1 MQSEPQ
7 TSASSPHELRTVLVT
22 GGSGG
27 IGRALCLAFARAGFW
42 VGVHYGRHQEAA
54 EETLREL
61 STHGGAGAIYQADI
75 RSGLEIQAMI
85 DAVLDRQDRL
95 DVLVCNAGVA
105 SSHLV
110 LRCPEDE
117 WLRIIDTNLTGT
129 YRCLTAVAPLMIKRG
144 GGSIIVVGSYA
155 GLHGASGQ
163 AAYAASK
170 AGLVGLVQTAAR
182 EWGPHN
188 VRVNL
193 VCPGWQPTALAGD
206 AFPSTEQLSD
216 HVLGRLSNLED
227 VSRTICHLA
236 QLPGMSGQ
244 IVNLDSRIL
253 Y

>member
-1 MQSEPQ
+1 M
-7 TSASSPHELRTVLVT
+7 VT

-27 IGRALCLAFARAGFW
+27 IGRALCLAFARTGLW
-42 VGVHYGRHQEAA
+42 IGVHYRIHKEAA
-54 EETLREL
+54 EETLRYL
-61 STHGGAGAIYQADI
+61 SLCGGEGAVYQADI
-75 RSGLEIQAMI
+75 RSRLEIQAMI
-85 DAVLDRQDRL
+85 DAVQERQGRL

-117 WLRIIDTNLTGT
+117 WLRMIDTNLTGT
-129 YRCLTAVAPLMIKRG
+129 YRCMAAAAPVMMKQG
-144 GGSIIVVGSYA
+144 AGSIMVIGSYA
-155 GLHGASGQ
+155 GWHGTSGQ

-188 VRVNL
+188 IRVNL
-193 VCPGWQPTALAGD
+193 ICPGWQPTALAGE
-206 AFPSTEQLSD
+206 AFPAPEQLND

-236 QLPGMSGQ
+236 QLPGLSGQ
-244 IVNLDSRIL
+244 IINLDSRIL
-253 Y
+253 

>member
-1 MQSEPQ
+1 MQLEPQ
-7 TSASSPHELRTVLVT
+7 VSASPSARERSTVLVT

-42 VGVHYGRHQEAA
+42 VGVHYGRHKEAA
-54 EETLREL
+54 EETLSQL
-61 STHGGAGAIYQADI
+61 SRSGGEGAAYQADI
-75 RSGLEIQAMI
+75 RSRLDIQAMI
-85 DAVLDRQDRL
+85 DAVQERQGRL

-117 WLRIIDTNLTGT
+117 WLRMIDTNLTGT
-129 YRCLTAVAPLMIKRG
+129 YRCMAAAAPVMMKQG
-144 GGSIIVVGSYA
+144 AGSIMVIGSYA
-155 GLHGASGQ
+155 GLHGMSGQ

-170 AGLVGLVQTAAR
+170 AGLAGLVQTAAR

-188 VRVNL
+188 IRVNL

-206 AFPSTEQLSD
+206 AFPSPEQLSD
-216 HVLGRLSNLED
+216 HVLGLLSNLED

-236 QLPGMSGQ
+236 QLPGLSGQ

-253 Y
+253 

>member
-1 MQSEPQ
+1 M
-7 TSASSPHELRTVLVT
+7 VT

-42 VGVHYGRHQEAA
+42 VGVHYCRHQESA
-54 EETLREL
+54 ERTLTEL
-61 STHGGAGAIYQADI
+61 SVEGGKGALYQADI
-75 RSGLEIQAMI
+75 RSRGEIQAMI
-85 DAVLDRQDRL
+85 DAIQARQGRL

-105 SSHLV
+105 SSHLL

-117 WLRIIDTNLTGT
+117 WQRVIDTNLTGT
-129 YRCLTAVAPLMIKRG
+129 YRCLTAAAAVMMTQG
-144 GGSIIVVGSYA
+144 GGSMMVIGSYA
-155 GLHGASGQ
+155 ALHGMNGQ

-188 VRVNL
+188 IRVNL

-206 AFPSTEQLSD
+206 AFPSSDQLSD
-216 HVLGRLSNLED
+216 HVLGHVSNLED

-236 QLPGMSGQ
+236 QLPGLSGQ
-244 IVNLDSRIL
+244 LMNLDSRL
-253 Y
+253 L

>member
-1 MQSEPQ
+1 M
-7 TSASSPHELRTVLVT
+7 VT

-27 IGRALCLAFARAGFW
+27 IGRALCLTFARAGFW
-42 VGVHYGRHQEAA
+42 VGVHYRDHKDGA
-54 EETLREL
+54 EGTLREL
-61 STHGGAGAIYQADI
+61 SLCGGEGAAYQADI
-75 RSGLEIQAMI
+75 RSGQDIQAMI
-85 DAVLDRQDRL
+85 DAVLERQGRL

-129 YRCLTAVAPLMIKRG
+129 YRCLTAVAPQMIKQG
-144 GGSIIVVGSYA
+144 GGSIIVIGSYA
-155 GLHGASGQ
+155 GLQGTIGQ

-170 AGLVGLVQTAAR
+170 AGLIGLVQTAAR

-188 VRVNL
+188 IRVNL

-206 AFPSTEQLSD
+206 AFPAPEQLSD
-216 HVLGRLSNLED
+216 HVLGHLSNLED
-227 VSRTICHLA
+227 VSRTICHLV

-244 IVNLDSRIL
+244 IVNLDSRIF
-253 Y
+253 